1 MENLKRLILRFKQ
14 TNQMIKLYIK
24 KVQLMLL
31 CFLCFTY
38 CAIAQSESYF
48 LYKIKP
54 GETVEKIA
62 RKNNTTVAKIERLN
76 NITPK
81 TVLHVGKSLKIPMPE
96 SVAKNNFSADN
107 SPKNIKPITTSQ
119 PITEPEPV
127 ATNPNM
133 HVIKE
138 GETLSTIAK
147 ANNTTVGNIM
157 RLNGMH
163 GKSVLKVGESI
174 KLPGAETKP
183 TETVKVT
190 PTAVTPI
197 TTMPAKQAAT
207 PPASSVTKPT
217 ITKPENS
224 ISGTHVITEGE
235 TLSTI
240 AQANKTTVG
249 DIMRLNGMNSTS
261 VLKVGEAIK
270 IPNGIVNQPIV
281 NTPIIDETLGIPTK
295 PTSVTKPTNITPQP
309 TTSPSQSV
317 VQVVSPTKYT
327 VAKGDNLYRISKTFK
342 ATEAQLMQ
350 WNGMKN
356 DMVKPG
362 QVLIVG
368 QEVSSQPTPILS
380 KDTVVA
386 IKPVPSIPKK
396 KVVPHFAT
404 RDTTHVASAKDSTNV
419 SKRDSTY
426 VAKSLS
432 ISELKDSTAAKVP
445 EPKENNTINLDP
457 QPIPK
462 YAKYTAE
469 EGFYAGYFNRKNI
482 SKNTSSGDAAAFKS
496 NSGWSDKKYYLL
508 INDINQG
515 TIVRITYN
523 DKSICAK
530 VMGPLP
536 NIKEDMGLLL
546 RINTAAADAL
556 GVQEAKF
563 FVTVNY

>member
-1 MENLKRLILRFKQ
+1 
-14 TNQMIKLYIK
+14 MIKLYLNK
-24 KVQLMLL
+24 AQLMLL
-31 CFLCFTY
+31 CFLCFTF

-81 TVLHVGKSLKIPMPE
+81 TLLHVGKSLKIPMTE
-96 SVAKNNFSADN
+96 SAVKNNVSVDN
-107 SPKNIKPITTSQ
+107 TPKNIKPATTTQ
-119 PITEPEPV
+119 PAREPEPV
-127 ATNPNM
+127 AANSNM

-147 ANNTTVGNIM
+147 ANHTTVGNIM

-163 GKSVLKVGESI
+163 GKSVLKVGQSI
-174 KLPGAETKP
+174 KLPGTESKP
-183 TETVKVT
+183 TEIIPTEAKVPT
-190 PTAVTPI
+190 PVAV
-197 TTMPAKQAAT
+197 MPAKQVSQ
-207 PPASSVTKPT
+207 PVPLV
-217 ITKPENS
+217 TKPENS
-224 ISGTHVITEGE
+224 ISGTHTISEGE

-261 VLKVGEAIK
+261 VLKVGESIK
-270 IPNGIVNQPIV
+270 IPNGTVSLPVV
-281 NTPIIDETLGIPTK
+281 NTPTIDETLGIPTK
-295 PTSVTKPTNITPQP
+295 PTSVTKPTNLNPQP
-309 TTSPSQSV
+309 TTLPAQSV

-368 QEVSSQPTPILS
+368 QEVSSQPTPTLA
-380 KDTVVA
+380 KDTVVV

-396 KVVPHFAT
+396 KVVPHFAA
-404 RDTTHVASAKDSTNV
+404 RDTTRVAS
-419 SKRDSTY
+419 SKDSTY
-426 VAKSLS
+426 VSKPDSTYVDKSLS

-445 EPKENNTINLDP
+445 EPKENTINLDP

-462 YAKYTAE
+462 YAKYAAE

-482 SKNTSSGDAAAFKS
+482 SKNTISGDAAAFKS
-496 NSGWSDKKYYLL
+496 NSGWSDKKFYVL

-536 NIKEDMGLLL
+536 NIKEDLGLLL
-546 RINTAAADAL
+546 RLNTAAADAL

-563 FVTVNY
+563 FVSVNY